1 MKQKRR
7 GLWSRVICIFLIL
20 VMLPVQAMAS
30 EWPGM
35 EAFQL
40 PEELPDIPFDD
51 VSQRSWYYPYVQVSY
66 TLGLL
71 TGTGG
76 DRFSPNGT
84 VPLTQGLAVAVR
96 VYEKYW
102 GIPDASA
109 DYGKPWYTYYIAR
122 AREYGILPESLTD
135 VSLLRPATRAEL
147 AEILSRSLPEQ
158 ELEAIHDVTTLPDYT
173 EGDLYW
179 NGVIAL
185 YRAGILMGNDDAG
198 TFRPDSQIRRSELA
212 AILSRL
218 VRPEYRIPAD
228 PSAPEPSEPDTGMD
242 AFALP
247 ESMPELPFPDVSTDA
262 WHYPYIQAVY
272 AMDLMQ
278 GVGDD
283 RFSPNGTVALS
294 QAVAVAVRIYEKYWG
309 IPDTSA
315 DYGKPWYTYYMTRGA
330 EYGILP
336 ESLAADPPG
345 RPVTR
350 AEVAEILYRSL
361 PKEELAAVNQVEILP
376 DYAPGDP
383 YWTATAA
390 LYRAGVLTGHDEY
403 GTFLPDS
410 SIRRSELAATLTR
423 LVRPEYRKLFTLTPY
438 QKQVMETLVYGQSGA
453 GRDLKAYRY
462 GDGENVIIL
471 AFAIHGWED
480 NFSRDGQLLVD
491 TAEDLMQVL
500 EDRYDEL
507 VRSGDWS
514 VYVLPC
520 LNPDGLYDGWTC
532 NGPGRCTTYRL
543 DANGNNIY
551 GVGIALNRSFPYR
564 YQSRSDGRNYNGTA
578 PLQAREAQA
587 LARFVQSVQG
597 SGSNVLIDTHGWYR
611 QTIVSGGQSGA
622 IYRAFARYFPS
633 NRYTSLSGGS
643 GYFASWAAYVVG
655 YDACLFEFPD
665 VSSTQD
671 FQNKGYGEDYIN
683 AICWLLQNYN

>member
-7 GLWSRVICIFLIL
+7 GLWSRIICIFLIL

-173 EGDLYW
+173 EGDLY
-179 NGVIAL
+179 
-185 YRAGILMGNDDAG
+185 
-198 TFRPDSQIRRSELA
+198 
-212 AILSRL
+212 
-218 VRPEYRIPAD
+218 
-228 PSAPEPSEPDTGMD
+228 
-242 AFALP
+242 
-247 ESMPELPFPDVSTDA
+247 
-262 WHYPYIQAVY
+262 
-272 AMDLMQ
+272 
-278 GVGDD
+278 
-283 RFSPNGTVALS
+283 
-294 QAVAVAVRIYEKYWG
+294 
-309 IPDTSA
+309 
-315 DYGKPWYTYYMTRGA
+315 
-330 EYGILP
+330 
-336 ESLAADPPG
+336 
-345 RPVTR
+345 
-350 AEVAEILYRSL
+350 
-361 PKEELAAVNQVEILP
+361 
-376 DYAPGDP
+376 
-383 YWTATAA
+383 
-390 LYRAGVLTGHDEY
+390 RAGVLTGHDEY

-551 GVGIALNRSFPYR
+551 GVGIDLNRSFPYR

>member
-35 EAFQL
+35 EAFHL

-247 ESMPELPFPDVSTDA
+247 ESMPELPFPDVSSDA

-551 GVGIALNRSFPYR
+551 GVGIDLNRSFPYEP
-564 YQSRSDGRNYNGTA
+564 
-578 PLQAREAQA
+578 PL
-587 LARFVQSVQG
+587 V
-597 SGSNVLIDTHGWYR
+597 
-611 QTIVSGGQSGA
+611 
-622 IYRAFARYFPS
+622 
-633 NRYTSLSGGS
+633 
-643 GYFASWAAYVVG
+643 
-655 YDACLFEFPD
+655 
-665 VSSTQD
+665 
-671 FQNKGYGEDYIN
+671 K
-683 AICWLLQNYN
+683 

>member
-7 GLWSRVICIFLIL
+7 GLWSRIICIFLIL

-179 NGVIAL
+179 KGVIAL

-247 ESMPELPFPDVSTDA
+247 ESMPELPFSDVSTDA

-278 GVGDD
+278 GVGDN

-294 QAVAVAVRIYEKYWG
+294 QAVAVAVG
-309 IPDTSA
+309 S
-315 DYGKPWYTYYMTRGA
+315 M
-330 EYGILP
+330 
-336 ESLAADPPG
+336 
-345 RPVTR
+345 
-350 AEVAEILYRSL
+350 RS
-361 PKEELAAVNQVEILP
+361 I
-376 DYAPGDP
+376 
-383 YWTATAA
+383 
-390 LYRAGVLTGHDEY
+390 
-403 GTFLPDS
+403 
-410 SIRRSELAATLTR
+410 
-423 LVRPEYRKLFTLTPY
+423 
-438 QKQVMETLVYGQSGA
+438 
-453 GRDLKAYRY
+453 
-462 GDGENVIIL
+462 
-471 AFAIHGWED
+471 
-480 NFSRDGQLLVD
+480 
-491 TAEDLMQVL
+491 
-500 EDRYDEL
+500 
-507 VRSGDWS
+507 
-514 VYVLPC
+514 
-520 LNPDGLYDGWTC
+520 
-532 NGPGRCTTYRL
+532 
-543 DANGNNIY
+543 
-551 GVGIALNRSFPYR
+551 
-564 YQSRSDGRNYNGTA
+564 
-578 PLQAREAQA
+578 
-587 LARFVQSVQG
+587 
-597 SGSNVLIDTHGWYR
+597 
-611 QTIVSGGQSGA
+611 
-622 IYRAFARYFPS
+622 
-633 NRYTSLSGGS
+633 GGS
-643 GYFASWAAYVVG
+643 QTLRRITASRG
-655 YDACLFEFPD
+655 TPI
-665 VSSTQD
+665 T
-671 FQNKGYGEDYIN
+671 
-683 AICWLLQNYN
+683 